1 MGFLSKIVEEK
12 MPNLSKLFDI
22 SNLSKLFDIYNKNNM
37 ND

>member
-12 MPNLSKLFDI
+12 MPNLSKVFDMYI
-22 SNLSKLFDIYNKNNM
+22 KNNM

>member
-12 MPNLSKLFDI
+12 MPNLSISFDVYI
-22 SNLSKLFDIYNKNNM
+22 KNDM

>member
-12 MPNLSKLFDI
+12 VPNLSKLFDMYI
-22 SNLSKLFDIYNKNNM
+22 KNNM

>member
-22 SNLSKLFDIYNKNNM
+22 YIKNNM

>member
-12 MPNLSKLFDI
+12 IPNLSKLFDMYI
-22 SNLSKLFDIYNKNNM
+22 KNNM

>member
-22 SNLSKLFDIYNKNNM
+22 YNKNNM